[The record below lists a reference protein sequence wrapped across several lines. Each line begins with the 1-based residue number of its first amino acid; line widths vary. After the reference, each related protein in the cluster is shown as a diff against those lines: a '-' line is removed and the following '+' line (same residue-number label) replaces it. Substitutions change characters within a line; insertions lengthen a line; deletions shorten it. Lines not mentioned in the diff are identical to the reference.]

1 MNIMNKN
8 PFGGTYIV
16 EDGKWVKANKWKL
29 FKYNLKSQLKRWK
42 LVDKYSNRVIPIDDI
57 KRHFILSPTEY
68 EQAEKIYKEKGTI
81 EYTFYPC
88 GGIGWGVK
96 VRVLK
101 TGEEIDITDV
111 TCW

>member
-8 PFGGTYIV
+8 PFEGTYIV
-16 EDGKWVKANKWKL
+16 EDGRFVKANKWKL
-29 FKYNLKSQLKRWK
+29 FKHNLKRQLKRWK
-42 LVDKYSNRVIPIDDI
+42 LVDKCSNRVIPIDDM
-57 KRHFILSPTEY
+57 KRHFTLSPIEY
-68 EQAEKIYKEKGTI
+68 EEAQKIYKEKGTI
-81 EYTFYPC
+81 EYVFYPC
-88 GGIGWGVK
+88 GGISWGVK